1 MRLFSVSIPTEYPSW
16 GIIGAAGGRHHA
28 TTRLFQTKRA
38 ILVVQ
43 VSRVGDRER
52 RKGPQ
57 GPPSKAL
64 SNRRISA
71 TTGRHSAR
79 RRESDGRE
87 ISRSRQRGREHAIV
101 GG

>member
-1 MRLFSVSIPTEYPSW
+1 MRRFSVSIPTEYPTW
-16 GIIGAAGGRHHA
+16 GIMGVAGGRHHA
-28 TTRLFQTKRA
+28 TARLFQTEWA

-71 TTGRHSAR
+71 TTGRHRAR

-87 ISRSRQRGREHAIV
+87 IDRKSTRLNSSH
-101 GG
+101 